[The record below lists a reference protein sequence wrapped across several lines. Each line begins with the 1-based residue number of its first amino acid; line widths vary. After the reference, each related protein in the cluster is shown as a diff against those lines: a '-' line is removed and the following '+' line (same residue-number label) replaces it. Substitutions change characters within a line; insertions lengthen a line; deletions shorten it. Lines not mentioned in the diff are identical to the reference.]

1 MKCDIAQQNIVFAGY
16 GELHDEQIDGLEEH
30 LAGCEACRLEL
41 ESLKELQEKLSLY
54 PMVEPS
60 PNLLAQSRMR
70 LDEELDKIPA
80 HGFLTHIR
88 GLFFGSVASIRTS
101 PALSVLLMGIGFF
114 GGYFAFQYQ
123 AANAPRLPGTTHLT
137 KEADSKVASI
147 SGIVRTPD
155 SEIVQVNYNRIV
167 PETVQ
172 GSLDEPEI
180 RKLLMIG
187 SMDGATSAVRE
198 SSVALLAGEC
208 RAGHRCL
215 ATPRAGTPAKGQT
228 DPFTDG
234 EDIRSVLLVALR
246 YDQSPAVRLKALE
259 GLEPYVAKD
268 KRVRD
273 AILESMMHDPSLIV
287 RQADFKAIPPVQSD
301 SSVRQVLR
309 TLSTEDE
316 NPYIRTASF
325 NALQSSGD
333 IQ

>member
-1 MKCDIAQQNIVFAGY
+1 MKCEIAQQNMVFAGY

-30 LAGCEACRLEL
+30 LAGCEACRQEF
-41 ESLKELQEKLSLY
+41 ESLKAMQEQLALY

-80 HGFLTHIR
+80 HGFFTHVR
-88 GLFFGSVASIRTS
+88 GLFFGSLASIRTS
-101 PALSVLLMGIGFF
+101 PALTVLLMGMGFF
-114 GGYFAFQYQ
+114 AGYSTLRYQ
-123 AANAPRLPGTTHLT
+123 NSQESRLPGTTHLS
-137 KEADSKVASI
+137 KEADSTVSNITK
-147 SGIVRTPD
+147 IVRTPD
-155 SEIVQVNYNRIV
+155 SEVVQVTYNKV
-167 PETVQ
+167 TPETVQ
-172 GSLDEPEI
+172 GSMDEPEI
-180 RKLLMIG
+180 RKLLMLG
-187 SMDGATSAVRE
+187 SMERATANVRE
-198 SSVALLAGEC
+198 DAVALLAKEC
-208 RAGHRCL
+208 KAGHRCL
-215 ATPRAGTPAKGQT
+215 PSTRGDAVA
-228 DPFTDG
+228 DS
-234 EDIRSVLLVALR
+234 EDIRSVLMVALR
-246 YDQSPAVRLKALE
+246 YDESPAVRLKALE

-273 AILESMMHDPSLIV
+273 AILESMVHDSSISV
-287 RQADFKAIPPVQSD
+287 RQAELRAIPPVQSD